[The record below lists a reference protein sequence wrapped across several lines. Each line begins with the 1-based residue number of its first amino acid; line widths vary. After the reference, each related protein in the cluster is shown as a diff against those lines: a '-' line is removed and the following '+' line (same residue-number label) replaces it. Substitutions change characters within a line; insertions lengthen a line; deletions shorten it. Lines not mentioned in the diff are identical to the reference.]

1 VVQGVLAGLVAVV
14 LAALWRRETSFDL
27 KAAALAV
34 GTVMVVPVARLAR
47 LQARCARSRSR
58 AS

>member
-27 KAAALAV
+27 KAALAV
-34 GTVMVVPVARLAR
+34 GTVMVVPVVRLAR

>member
-1 VVQGVLAGLVAVV
+1 VLAGLVAVV

-34 GTVMVVPVARLAR
+34 GTVMVVPVVRLAR